1 MKIKFALIPGEHIHE
16 VHDLSIT
23 LKNAMEAGEM
33 RKVDQITHEL
43 LSLTDKKY
51 SLSLSEENWHKMI
64 EWVRGFDRS
73 FMSNYIIEK
82 PQLERIIAS
91 GLTTS
96 FVDIAGVVEHALRD
110 EGVVLQLPFDEE
122 DEDVC

>member
-1 MKIKFALIPGEHIHE
+1 MKIKIALIPGEHIREAHS
-16 VHDLSIT
+16 LSIT

-43 LSLTDKKY
+43 LSLTDKEY
-51 SLSLSEENWHKMI
+51 SLSVSEENWHKMI
-64 EWVRGFDRS
+64 EGVRRFDKS
-73 FMSNYIIEK
+73 FMSNYIMEK

-96 FVDIAGVVEHALRD
+96 FADIAGVVEHALRD

-122 DEDVC
+122 NDNVC